1 MFAKK
6 MFILAVGFGA
16 VTAVAVRPYA
26 SDGPWW
32 RLLGQAGVGRSGRR
46 PTCRQPA
53 PHVRNPGRAGHP
65 HRQPEAAPTGLAR

>member
-6 MFILAVGFGA
+6 MLILAVSFGA

-32 RLLGQAGVGRSGRR
+32 RLLASVTPLSLIAGAV
-46 PTCRQPA
+46 
-53 PHVRNPGRAGHP
+53 
-65 HRQPEAAPTGLAR
+65 LALVATD